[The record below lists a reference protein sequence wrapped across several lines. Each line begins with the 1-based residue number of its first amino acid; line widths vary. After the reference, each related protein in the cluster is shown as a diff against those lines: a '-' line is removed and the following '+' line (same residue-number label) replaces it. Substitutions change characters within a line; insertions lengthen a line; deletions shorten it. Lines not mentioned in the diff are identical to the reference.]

1 MPGERDKESRNRKI
15 DETQKEE
22 RLRADPGPFDARQ
35 ILAQRGRRRK
45 RNRLRM
51 PPEQHSSTQGEKES
65 QAQADALQKANP
77 RLCSAELG
85 IAKQPQACQPKTE

>member
-1 MPGERDKESRNRKI
+1 
-15 DETQKEE
+15 
-22 RLRADPGPFDARQ
+22 
-35 ILAQRGRRRK
+35 
-45 RNRLRM
+45 M